1 MSEKSNT
8 TKQESRISML
18 INRCIDIWNYCT
30 SGVWND
36 SRKTWQVNLLKTI
49 NLSISSF
56 LSHDL
61 QSRACALT
69 YRTLLALVPAL
80 ALLLAIGRGFG
91 LQQILQDQLIKY
103 FPSQHTVLNAAFGF
117 VDSYLK
123 EASGG
128 VFVGIGIV
136 FLLWTLISLLS
147 SVEDCFNNIWQ
158 IVRGRLFW
166 RKVTDYLAIFLI
178 LPVIMICAS
187 GLQLFMTTS
196 LKTLLPYDF
205 IDSALPV
212 LLDCLSI
219 VLTWLFFAGSYMLI
233 PNTKVKPI
241 PAIIAGVA
249 VGSAYQILQWL
260 FVSGQMYVAKYNAI
274 YGSFSFLPLLLLWLQ
289 LVWLFTL
296 IGGVLCYASQNI
308 SEYNFSEKIDRISTN
323 YRLQIAIVIM
333 GIISKR
339 FYEEKQPV
347 SASEISQ
354 TYAIP
359 INLVRPLVAKLNAA
373 KLVNYLQSED
383 NDLTNHPLQPALE
396 ITDLTVG
403 EVADRLFNTGESG
416 FIEEFNSR
424 FPEIAA
430 IASKYLNIMKTSS
443 DTPIIRLMETEIPS
457 SQPTVNQTTL
467 TSKS

>member
-1 MSEKSNT
+1 
-8 TKQESRISML
+8 ML
-18 INRCIDIWNYCT
+18 INRCIGIWNYCA

-49 NLSISSF
+49 NLSVSSF

-308 SEYNFSEKIDRISTN
+308 SEYNFSEKINRISTN

-373 KLVNYLQSED
+373 KLVNYLQSDD

-443 DTPIIRLMETEIPS
+443 DTPIIRLMESEIPS

>member
-18 INRCIDIWNYCT
+18 INRCIGIWNYCT

-49 NLSISSF
+49 NLSVSSF

-308 SEYNFSEKIDRISTN
+308 SEYNFSEKINRISTN

-373 KLVNYLQSED
+373 KLVNYLQSDD

-457 SQPTVNQTTL
+457 SQPTGNQTTL

>member
-359 INLVRPLVAKLNAA
+359 INLVRPLVTKLNAA
-373 KLVNYLQSED
+373 KLVNYLQSDD

-443 DTPIIRLMETEIPS
+443 DTPIIRLMETEIPT

>member
-1 MSEKSNT
+1 MSEKSNNT
-8 TKQESRISML
+8 QQESKISLL
-18 INRCIDIWNYCT
+18 INRCIGIWDYCT
-30 SGVWND
+30 AGVWND
-36 SRKTWQVNLLKTI
+36 ERKTWRVNLLKTI
-49 NLSISSF
+49 NLSVSSF

-69 YRTLLALVPAL
+69 YRTLLAIVPAL

-128 VFVGIGIV
+128 IFVGIGIV

-158 IVRGRLFW
+158 IINGRQFW

-249 VGSAYQILQWL
+249 VGTAYQILQWL

-274 YGSFSFLPLLLLWLQ
+274 YGSFSFLPLLLIWLQ

-296 IGGVLCYASQNI
+296 IGGVLCYSSQNI
-308 SEYNFSEKIDRISTN
+308 SEYNFTEKINRISTN

-339 FYEEKQPV
+339 FHERSQPI
-347 SASEISQ
+347 STAEISQ
-354 TYAIP
+354 NYGIP
-359 INLVRPLVAKLNAA
+359 INLGSPLVAKRN
-373 KLVNYLQSED
+373 
-383 NDLTNHPLQPALE
+383 
-396 ITDLTVG
+396 
-403 EVADRLFNTGESG
+403 
-416 FIEEFNSR
+416 
-424 FPEIAA
+424 
-430 IASKYLNIMKTSS
+430 
-443 DTPIIRLMETEIPS
+443 
-457 SQPTVNQTTL
+457 
-467 TSKS
+467 

>member
-49 NLSISSF
+49 NLSVSSF

-373 KLVNYLQSED
+373 KLVNYLQSDD

>member
-18 INRCIDIWNYCT
+18 INRCIGIWNYCT
-30 SGVWND
+30 AGVWND

-49 NLSISSF
+49 NLSVSSF

-373 KLVNYLQSED
+373 KLVNYLQSDD

>member
-18 INRCIDIWNYCT
+18 INRCIDFWNYCT

-49 NLSISSF
+49 NLSVSSF

-308 SEYNFSEKIDRISTN
+308 SEYNFSEKINRISTN

-359 INLVRPLVAKLNAA
+359 INLVRPLVTKLNAA
-373 KLVNYLQSED
+373 KLVNYLQSDD

-416 FIEEFNSR
+416 FIEDFNSR

-457 SQPTVNQTTL
+457 SQPTGNQTTL

>member
-1 MSEKSNT
+1 
-8 TKQESRISML
+8 ML
-18 INRCIDIWNYCT
+18 INRCIGIWNYCT

-49 NLSISSF
+49 NLSVSSF

-308 SEYNFSEKIDRISTN
+308 SEYNFSEKINRISTN

-373 KLVNYLQSED
+373 KLVNYLQSDD

-424 FPEIAA
+424 FPEVSA

-457 SQPTVNQTTL
+457 SQPTGNQTTL

>member
-18 INRCIDIWNYCT
+18 INRCIGIWNYCT

-49 NLSISSF
+49 NLSVSSF

-308 SEYNFSEKIDRISTN
+308 SEYNFSEKINRISTN

-373 KLVNYLQSED
+373 KLVNYLQSDD

-443 DTPIIRLMETEIPS
+443 DTPIIRLMKTEIPT
-457 SQPTVNQTTL
+457 SQPTGNQTTL

>member
-18 INRCIDIWNYCT
+18 INRCIGIWNYCT

-49 NLSISSF
+49 NLSVSSF

-373 KLVNYLQSED
+373 KLVNYLQSDD

>member
-49 NLSISSF
+49 NLSVSSF

-443 DTPIIRLMETEIPS
+443 DTPIIRLMETEIPT

>member
-1 MSEKSNT
+1 
-8 TKQESRISML
+8 ML
-18 INRCIDIWNYCT
+18 FR
-30 SGVWND
+30 S
-36 SRKTWQVNLLKTI
+36 
-49 NLSISSF
+49 
-56 LSHDL
+56 
-61 QSRACALT
+61 
-69 YRTLLALVPAL
+69 LVPAL

-178 LPVIMICAS
+178 LPVTMICAS

-249 VGSAYQILQWL
+249 VGTAYQVLQWL

-274 YGSFSFLPLLLLWLQ
+274 YGSFSFLPLLLLWMQ

-373 KLVNYLQSED
+373 KLVNYLQSDD
-383 NDLTNHPLQPALE
+383 NDLTNHPLQPALG

-403 EVADRLFNTGESG
+403 EVADRLFNSGESG
-416 FIEEFNSR
+416 FIEDFNSR

-443 DTPIIRLMETEIPS
+443 DTLIIRLMETESPS
-457 SQPTVNQTTL
+457 SQQSCSLTTL

>member
-1 MSEKSNT
+1 MSEKYNT

-18 INRCIDIWNYCT
+18 INRCTDIWNYCT

-49 NLSISSF
+49 NLSVNSF

-178 LPVIMICAS
+178 LPVTMICAS

-249 VGSAYQILQWL
+249 VGTAYQVLQWL

-274 YGSFSFLPLLLLWLQ
+274 YGSFSFLPLLLLWMQ

-373 KLVNYLQSED
+373 KLVNYLQSDD
-383 NDLTNHPLQPALE
+383 NDLTNHPLQPALG

-403 EVADRLFNTGESG
+403 EVADRLFNSGESG
-416 FIEEFNSR
+416 FIEDFNSR

-443 DTPIIRLMETEIPS
+443 DTLIIRLMETESPS
-457 SQPTVNQTTL
+457 SQQSCSLTTL